1 MHKSNHPIEPEE
13 VMAYLDGELPIDR
26 EAATAA
32 HLERCEECQSLAA
45 DFQGVS
51 RRLTMWQIEPA
62 SPRIAQN
69 VAAAF
74 EKRTPRS
81 WREILRPYS
90 KWGLGVASALVL
102 VVLFVSPR
110 RAVSPQRRGLDML
123 TQFSV
128 DGQPQSDKAAPVFS
142 SAAKLPMIERTAQLT
157 LTTKDFDKTR
167 AGLENILKAHQ
178 GYIGQLS
185 VSGPVGS
192 GRTLDA
198 TLRVPADQRDAVM
211 AELKKLGRVESESQG
226 GEEVTSQYVDLDAR
240 LTNARNTEQ
249 RMTDLLRQRTG
260 KLSDVLS
267 VEVEISRVR
276 GEIERME
283 AERKTLVN
291 RVDFATLNVKVEEDY
306 KAQLQAVPDSTLTRF
321 RNTAVEGYRSMIG
334 GVISVAL
341 FVVAYGPSLLLWAG
355 LLFFPIRFV
364 WRRIR

>member
-1 MHKSNHPIEPEE
+1 MNKSNHPIEPED
-13 VMAYLDGELPIDR
+13 VMAYLDGELRIDR

-32 HLERCEECQSLAA
+32 HLERCEECRSLAA

-51 RRLTMWQIEPA
+51 RRLTMWQVEPA
-62 SPRIAQN
+62 SPRITQT
-69 VAAAF
+69 VTAAF
-74 EKRTPRS
+74 EERAPRS
-81 WREILRPYS
+81 WLEMLRPFS
-90 KWGLGVASALVL
+90 KWGVGAATALVL
-102 VVLFVSPR
+102 VVLFVSQR
-110 RAVSPQRRGLDML
+110 KALSPQPATPMQ
-123 TQFSV
+123 TVAFSV
-128 DGQPQSDKAAPVFS
+128 DGQPQSDQQARVFS
-142 SAAKLPMIERTAQLT
+142 SKAPMIVRTAQLT
-157 LTTKDFDKTR
+157 LTTKDFDKAR

-178 GYIGQLS
+178 GYVGQLS

-260 KLSDVLS
+260 KLSDVLA

-283 AERKTLVN
+283 AEKKTLVN

-334 GVISVAL
+334 GVINVAL
-341 FVVAYGPSLLLWAG
+341 FVVAYGPSLLLWAA
-355 LLFFPIRFV
+355 LLFFPIRFA